1 MNVDVE
7 IYLSNFIKFFKSNP
21 TDLLSLVPKEMEEEF
36 YKEVKEVSIDNVN
49 KGQDPQLTQKQ
60 IIDICVKLNSN
71 NLTQT
76 TKIENEEYVSYIIG
90 TKMGSII

>member
-36 YKEVKEVSIDNVN
+36 YKEVKEVSLDNVT
-49 KGQDPQLTQKQ
+49 KGQEPQLTQKQ

-76 TKIENEEYVSYIIG
+76 TKIENEEHVSYIIG

>member
-21 TDLLSLVPKEMEEEF
+21 TDLLSLVPKDKEEEF
-36 YKEVKEVSIDNVN
+36 YKEVKEVSLDNVN

-71 NLTQT
+71 NITQT
-76 TKIENEEYVSYIIG
+76 TKIENEESVSYIIG